1 MDRLGRM
8 LRDGLGDQARTHGLE
23 IRQSGPP
30 AIPFLTFAADGGKFT
45 RSRLFGTEC
54 CRRGVYFHP
63 HHNWFLSAALTEE
76 DIRRTLEV
84 TDEALAAVHRELPG

>member
-1 MDRLGRM
+1 M
-8 LRDGLGDQARTHGLE
+8 AYAHHGFE

-30 AIPFLTFAADGGKFT
+30 AIPFLTFAADEGKFA
-45 RSRLFGTEC
+45 RSRLFCTEC